1 MADYGADVDGFC
13 VGVPSVVDR
22 GEIEYAVVLIA
33 VLPVA
38 TYPPLICK

>member
-1 MADYGADVDGFC
+1 MDGFC

-22 GEIEYAVVLIA
+22 GEIECAVVLMG

-38 TYPPLICK
+38 RIRR